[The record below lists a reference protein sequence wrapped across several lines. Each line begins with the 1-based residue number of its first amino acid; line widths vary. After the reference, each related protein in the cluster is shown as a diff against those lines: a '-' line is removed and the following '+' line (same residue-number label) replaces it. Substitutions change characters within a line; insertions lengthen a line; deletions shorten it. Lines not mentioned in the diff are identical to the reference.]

1 MKKTILI
8 LSCIL
13 MIEIITGCFIFRE
26 ANEIN
31 EIAESINKRI
41 DKDTDYYAKLE
52 YLERQIEQGDIT
64 KTELLEDIKEYMKR
78 NKKLQEQ
85 LEATKTAKKVISG
98 KKIKNNTIVINKI
111 DCDSVGNLLIKDNV
125 QWTERYKVKG
135 IKTKD
140 KSKEKIDNSVKTKT
154 ASGFWFG
161 YLFGIGT
168 VVILLLVYFYFK
180 KK

>member
-1 MKKTILI
+1 
-8 LSCIL
+8 
-13 MIEIITGCFIFRE
+13 MIEIITGCFIFRKE

-31 EIAESINKRI
+31 EITESINKRI
-41 DKDTDYYAKLE
+41 NKDTGYYAKLE

-78 NKKLQEQ
+78 KKKLQEQ

-154 ASGFWFG
+154 ASGFWLGFIWG
-161 YLFGIGT
+161 IVSIIILILIILYLR
-168 VVILLLVYFYFK
+168 K
-180 KK
+180 NN